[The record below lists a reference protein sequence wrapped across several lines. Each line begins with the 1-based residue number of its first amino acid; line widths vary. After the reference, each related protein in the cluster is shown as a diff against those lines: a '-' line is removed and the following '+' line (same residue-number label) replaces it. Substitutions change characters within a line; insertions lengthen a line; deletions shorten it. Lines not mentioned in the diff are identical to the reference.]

1 MRTIAVASQKG
12 GVGKTSFVQN
22 VGYELAAQGQ
32 TVVLV
37 DFDPQANLTMSYGID
52 ADGKRTTVLDALEEP
67 ERTPET
73 LVPAREGLPLYLM
86 PSSMDLSAA
95 EVNYASDIERQFK
108 LDEALQQ
115 LEGHGVDVIMIDA
128 PPSLG
133 FYTVNALVAASEFL
147 IPLQCQGL
155 AWKALDQLF
164 GIIDRI
170 KRKLN
175 SDLDFGG
182 IALTFFDTRNNL
194 SIQVA
199 DQAREQFNGSVFE
212 YVVPVNVKIAEAPLR
227 GLTVMEHAPDSRG
240 AQAYRHLAEEVIQR
254 GG

>member
-22 VGYELAAQGQ
+22 VGYELARQGK
-32 TVVLV
+32 TVALV
-37 DFDPQANLTMSYGID
+37 DFDPQANLTMSFGVD
-52 ADGKRTTVLDALEEP
+52 GDGKRTTVLDALDEP
-67 ERTPET
+67 TKTPEA
-73 LVPAREGLPLYLM
+73 LVPVREGMPLYLM

-108 LDEALQQ
+108 LDDALRH
-115 LEGHGVDVIMIDA
+115 LDDEGIDIALIDA

-133 FYTVNALVAASEFL
+133 FYTVNALVAAKEFL

-175 SDLDFGG
+175 SELTFGG
-182 IALTFFDTRNNL
+182 IALTFFDARNNL

-199 DQAREQFNGSVFE
+199 EQAREQFTGNVYE

-227 GLTVMEHAPDSRG
+227 GLTVVEHAPESRG
-240 AQAYRHLAEEVIQR
+240 ADAYRHLAEEVIQR
-254 GG
+254 GE